1 MRTLRN
7 LRRPLATAAVL
18 LGLTVT
24 GAVGTWSAF
33 SSTTANLGNHFA
45 AGTVI
50 LSDNDSGTALLSQ
63 TNMAPGGAAEQ
74 RLRQRPLRR

>member
-33 SSTTANLGNHFA
+33 SSTTANPGNHFA